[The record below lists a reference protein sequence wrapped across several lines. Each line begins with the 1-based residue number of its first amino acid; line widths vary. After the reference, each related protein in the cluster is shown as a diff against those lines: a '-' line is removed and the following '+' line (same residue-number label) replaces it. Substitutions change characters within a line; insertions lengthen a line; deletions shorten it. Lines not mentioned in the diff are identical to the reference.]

1 MQHLPLNF
9 GSQTQKWKA
18 LALNWHNNKTQLAG
32 WPIASVTESIL
43 RAALENLRGLWHPGP

>member
-18 LALNWHNNKTQLAG
+18 LALSWHNNKTQLAG
-32 WPIASVTESIL
+32 WPIASVTDSIL